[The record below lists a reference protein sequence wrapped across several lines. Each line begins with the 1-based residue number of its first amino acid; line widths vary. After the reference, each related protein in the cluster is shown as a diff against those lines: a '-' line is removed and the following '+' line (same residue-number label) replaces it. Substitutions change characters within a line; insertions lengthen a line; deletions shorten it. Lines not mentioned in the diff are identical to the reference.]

1 MDLTQATAAELALEL
16 MSRANEE
23 HERRSFYVAAR
34 CYAAMIYLGDIAL
47 HRCVACPP
55 RGAPCG
61 DCDPLDEVGVA
72 ALPELAVRPWLNDDQ
87 RAMMQAE
94 LWPRPRRKEGVQG

>member
-16 MSRANEE
+16 ISRANEE

-34 CYAAMIYLGDIAL
+34 YYAAMIYLGEIAL

-61 DCDPLDEVGVA
+61 DCDPLDEVGLAV
-72 ALPELAVRPWLNDDQ
+72 LPELARPWLNDDQ
-87 RAMMQAE
+87 RALVQTE
-94 LWPRPRRKEGVQG
+94 LWPRGKEEVQG